1 LFQLASGSTINER
14 RGLPPLWP
22 SGDEHVEWRVEDRY
36 YLNIED
42 PKLNAWVVYNQFGQ
56 WSAAVFDRALEMTV
70 FERDEK
76 DVETAKRTI
85 EGFISRYYGEEIS
98 SDRWMEALSPRE
110 YEIASGAVLDPACSK
125 NLSLS

>member
-1 LFQLASGSTINER
+1 MNIRIF
-14 RGLPPLWP
+14 LPPLWP

-56 WSAAVFDRALEMTV
+56 WSAAVFDRALETTV
-70 FERDEK
+70 FEREEK
-76 DVETAKRTI
+76 DVETAKRTV
-85 EGFISRYYGEEIS
+85 EGFISRYYSKEIS

-110 YEIASGAVLDPACSK
+110 FEIAADVAVLDPACSK